1 VGWGAFLGG
10 PPLVGAVADASSLR
24 VGLGL
29 VVAST
34 SALALVARRAPGLR
48 GPAAVSSG

>member
-1 VGWGAFLGG
+1 VQQSSSLRAHARSA
-10 PPLVGAVADASSLR
+10 LVLFARAVAGASSLR

-34 SALALVARRAPGLR
+34 SALAIVARRAPGL
-48 GPAAVSSG
+48 SSG